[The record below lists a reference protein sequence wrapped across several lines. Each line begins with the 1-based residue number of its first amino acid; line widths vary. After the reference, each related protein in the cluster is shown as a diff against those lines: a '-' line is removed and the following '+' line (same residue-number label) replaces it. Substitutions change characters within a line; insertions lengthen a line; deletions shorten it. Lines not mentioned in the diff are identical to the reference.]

1 MPASGGS
8 WGTALAVALLLSAC
22 AEPCASIPRALDGGR
37 VQIAGLAAPAGA
49 LGLGS
54 GGARLGGLRLRGGAD
69 VAAAPARETVNVSSV
84 PFTIARYLLR
94 WDGGGLQ
101 VVSQQGGSNVQP
113 PAKAPIKVPK
123 EVVYMSK
130 SAAAV
135 FVGLLTTSAGT
146 DPAPR
151 TLKLSWTRQCYSVQ
165 SSLDRSAVFF
175 IV

>member
-101 VVSQQGGSNVQP
+101 VVSQAGWLEC
-113 PAKAPIKVPK
+113 AAPG
-123 EVVYMSK
+123 K
-130 SAAAV
+130 SADQ
-135 FVGLLTTSAGT
+135 G
-146 DPAPR
+146 P
-151 TLKLSWTRQCYSVQ
+151 
-165 SSLDRSAVFF
+165 
-175 IV
+175 